1 MSSFS
6 FFSRP
11 PHTSQPILTMSR
23 RQNQWFVPGE
33 GIAREVITADIQR
46 YLGPDA
52 LVKPG
57 NGTGEQEGVPGYW
70 ITAYRTLTTQMIQDL
85 KLDSQRWR
93 AESGRVAYKDSRTH
107 ESRQYYGPSQT
118 AAAPVE
124 YPQSHEPPARQS
136 NPYGQPPSNYPTSE
150 HYTHVPQPQYQ
161 GSQYTQY
168 STVSTPRNPQVS
180 PYAQYTQQPAR
191 ETGNQYASETYYY
204 QQQQPVSEPPR
215 QPPVYSAP
223 PSTARPGYYIAS
235 DGREYPLSA
244 QPQAQQPNSGRR
256 RG

>member
-1 MSSFS
+1 
-6 FFSRP
+6 
-11 PHTSQPILTMSR
+11 
-23 RQNQWFVPGE
+23 
-33 GIAREVITADIQR
+33 
-46 YLGPDA
+46 
-52 LVKPG
+52 
-57 NGTGEQEGVPGYW
+57 
-70 ITAYRTLTTQMIQDL
+70 MIQDL

-93 AESGRVAYKDSRTH
+93 AESGRGSPLTREHTVASLPNAAIVAYKDSRTH

-223 PSTARPGYYIAS
+223 PRYFGYFDQHFIMY
-235 DGREYPLSA
+235 R
-244 QPQAQQPNSGRR
+244 
-256 RG
+256 

>member
-1 MSSFS
+1 
-6 FFSRP
+6 
-11 PHTSQPILTMSR
+11 MSR
-23 RQNQWFVPGE
+23 RQNQWFVPGD

-57 NGTGEQEGVPGYW
+57 SGTGDQEGVPGYW

-118 AAAPVE
+118 ASAPVE
-124 YPQSHEPPARQS
+124 YPQSHEPPPRQ
-136 NPYGQPPSNYPTSE
+136 PTAYGQPPSNYPTSE
-150 HYTHVPQPQYQ
+150 HYTHVPQAQYQ
-161 GSQYTQY
+161 SSQSVYGQY
-168 STVSTPRNPQVS
+168 STPRNPQVS
-180 PYAQYTQQPAR
+180 PYGHYSQQPQR
-191 ETGNQYASETYYY
+191 EPTYQSASDAYQYGYG
-204 QQQQPVSEPPR
+204 QQQQPASEPPR
-215 QPPVYSAP
+215 QPPVYSSA

-244 QPQAQQPNSGRR
+244 QPQPQTQQPAPNSGRR

>member
-1 MSSFS
+1 
-6 FFSRP
+6 
-11 PHTSQPILTMSR
+11 MSR
-23 RQNQWFVPGE
+23 RQNQWFVPGD

-57 NGTGEQEGVPGYW
+57 NGTGDSEGVAGYW

-93 AESGRVAYKDSRTH
+93 AEAGRVAYKDSRTH

-118 AAAPVE
+118 TATPVE
-124 YPQSHEPPARQS
+124 YPQANEQPPRQS
-136 NPYGQPPSNYPTSE
+136 YQSPSAHYPPSGE
-150 HYTHVPQPQYQ
+150 HYTHVPQPQPSSYQ
-161 GSQYTQY
+161 APQSGYSGYHPPRTTQPTPYGGYTPQESERPSY
-168 STVSTPRNPQVS
+168 QSPSNNPQ
-180 PYAQYTQQPAR
+180 
-191 ETGNQYASETYYY
+191 YYY
-204 QQQQPVSEPPR
+204 QQPSSEPPR
-215 QPPVYSAP
+215 QAPVYAQP
-223 PSTARPGYYIAS
+223 TSTARPGYYIAS

-244 QPQAQQPNSGRR
+244 QPQQQPAPPNSGRR